1 MKTITRCFCDL
12 LQIFD
17 DHKRCEIDPAK
28 LREGESLD
36 ANLVSSF
43 IKIFGLLPCND
54 LLILPAIKCL
64 SSRKLSDVFKS
75 NGFSLSFYRI
85 RRQFMKNYS
94 LRGARAYGR
103 C

>member
-36 ANLVSSF
+36 ANLVSLF
-43 IKIFGLLPCND
+43 VKFLNHC
-54 LLILPAIKCL
+54 
-64 SSRKLSDVFKS
+64 
-75 NGFSLSFYRI
+75 
-85 RRQFMKNYS
+85 
-94 LRGARAYGR
+94 RAMT